1 MRLAQDLPRIV
12 GNLPDAQW
20 PRVIAYLRYVP
31 SSWDVL
37 NEAQKMKAQRHIV
50 TVPAEHAAGVIADA
64 LNVADLSERAYQR
77 IDELSSEE
85 LAEQIRRDPS
95 KRYTDVALKRF
106 VNSQS
111 FRGAEMHGQSLI
123 LPLVKCLTVDQIRTA
138 LVAFQE
144 NNQIKYSW
152 GMSAI
157 LADLLRETRPSV
169 EAVRAEWQE
178 IYDSVCRENREESAL
193 PLCEMLE
200 EVFPNLNSRADEY

>member
-1 MRLAQDLPRIV
+1 
-12 GNLPDAQW
+12 
-20 PRVIAYLRYVP
+20 
-31 SSWDVL
+31 
-37 NEAQKMKAQRHIV
+37 
-50 TVPAEHAAGVIADA
+50 
-64 LNVADLSERAYQR
+64 
-77 IDELSSEE
+77 
-85 LAEQIRRDPS
+85 
-95 KRYTDVALKRF
+95 
-106 VNSQS
+106 
-111 FRGAEMHGQSLI
+111 MHGQSLI

-144 NNQIKYSW
+144 NNEIKYSW

-200 EVFPNLNSRADEY
+200 EVFPNLNSRADEVSARKSRAGRKEGEAGGRGRGRCQEGVS